1 MQWRVILTEEILFW
15 KAGVELSQQE
25 FEPQRHEQ
33 QNIYREQYPYGWS
46 EQEGMPKDEPPGSYD
61 IPGGQPEVKQ
71 GEIWNGPVPWWARPQ
86 PRQAGSSKFLM
97 IVILVVVFM
106 LALGGLGIVGTIFG
120 ALLHLLGVLLAAFF
134 ALLLFVALL
143 ILIALAAIRRAIRN
157 ALGQDIRRRKRW

>member
-1 MQWRVILTEEILFW
+1 M
-15 KAGVELSQQE
+15 SQQE

-61 IPGGQPEVKQ
+61 FPGGQQEVKQ
-71 GEIWNGPVPWWARPQ
+71 GEIWHGPVPWWARSQ
-86 PRQAGSSKFLM
+86 PRQAGSSKFLT